1 MTEGMWWFGCRETSH
16 EAGNAA
22 AVQAEGPYK
31 TYDCAMRDHL
41 ELRKSKV
48 SVSSP
53 FVAKTREEA
62 IRAAESLTSRF

>member
-1 MTEGMWWFGCRETSH
+1 MTEGMWWFGCRETSPDTGR
-16 EAGNAA
+16 AQT
-22 AVQAEGPYK
+22 VQAEGPYK
-31 TYDCAMRDHL
+31 TYDCAMKDRI
-41 ELRKSKV
+41 ELGKSKV